1 MRKWITLKQSYRSC
15 SISVRLASKKKKRGG
30 GGKKRKEKPKSIS
43 DENTNMVRECSSFQ
57 VMHKF
62 TVAPALRN
70 RSKVTRARTSFQI
83 ASLQNHFNFLC
94 VVLHPDRG
102 SELWARWPD
111 DKARPLPDGTVNKQT
126 GSKKMC
132 SSSYHRRCIMLMENM
147 SPSFKRPCF

>member
-15 SISVRLASKKKKRGG
+15 SISVRLASKKKKGG
-30 GGKKRKEKPKSIS
+30 GGRKEKPKSIS

-102 SELWARWPD
+102 SEL
-111 DKARPLPDGTVNKQT
+111 
-126 GSKKMC
+126 
-132 SSSYHRRCIMLMENM
+132 
-147 SPSFKRPCF
+147 

>member
-15 SISVRLASKKKKRGG
+15 SISVRLASKKRG
-30 GGKKRKEKPKSIS
+30 KKEKPKSIS

-102 SELWARWPD
+102 SEL
-111 DKARPLPDGTVNKQT
+111 
-126 GSKKMC
+126 
-132 SSSYHRRCIMLMENM
+132 
-147 SPSFKRPCF
+147 